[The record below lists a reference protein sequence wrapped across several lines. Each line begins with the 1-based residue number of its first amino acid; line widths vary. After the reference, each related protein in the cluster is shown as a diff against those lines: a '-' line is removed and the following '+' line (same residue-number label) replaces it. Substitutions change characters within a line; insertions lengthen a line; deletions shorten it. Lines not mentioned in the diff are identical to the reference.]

1 MNLFSLIVDKTTP
14 FFGLSLSLIETHSLL
29 LFTLLLIKAVCFSV
43 NLKSQLFYATVLSFC
58 FVNQH
63 RIEHKLSINIC
74 AKFCFT
80 IQVPKIKVLILFRP
94 KNVGLKQIDVQFN
107 GTPWKNINP

>member
-63 RIEHKLSINIC
+63 RIEHKHCQLTYAHNLALRFKS
-74 AKFCFT
+74 
-80 IQVPKIKVLILFRP
+80 PKSKS
-94 KNVGLKQIDVQFN
+94 
-107 GTPWKNINP
+107 